1 MTAPGATSPA
11 AAARGPGR
19 RPPGLLGVPSAG
31 TGESWSSPKSCLLQA
46 GVVLFI
52 KKKKIPPQFSSNRQC
67 RKHETRMENQLSA
80 VQNP

>member
-19 RPPGLLGVPSAG
+19 RLPGLLGVPSAG

-46 GVVLFI
+46 GVVLFFFFFN
-52 KKKKIPPQFSSNRQC
+52 KNP
-67 RKHETRMENQLSA
+67 SA
-80 VQNP
+80 VQLK